1 MAPRKPKRPDYSGS
15 LASYKQSVADKPKNL
30 DLPSPSDVVNWASG
44 IVASGRT
51 AAGQTQPLTPGDQG
65 LRTLGQGISLAN
77 TYLNPYAN
85 TTRKA
90 LGAAVNRDRQSL
102 TALSKSAA
110 VDALVTGGGYG
121 AGKAIQTGVTAAA
134 PSIAKI
140 LAKTNLS
147 SELAPG
153 QNLAFHFSNNPNL
166 KTIKDIPALRNQ
178 GGNYGSVF
186 DSTQIAPK
194 GSTYGYGPLQNTSGL
209 SELEGAVNEAR
220 NSLNRATA
228 AGQNRE
234 YTLYATKANPLV
246 KGRTTRIKDPEYGTS
261 KLAGDSGQSIYGKQK
276 VIASVPLDY
285 KPLAQLEA
293 TELALGAKAS
303 RYRVDPAYQAAQE
316 ATSKAKSEMLNQTL
330 NELAKNPKV
339 VRAGLTPSPLQNPFS
354 AYQYGTPPVPRT
366 QQQVPSVTQI
376 IQGTVKNA
384 GKIGAATAV
393 VSKNKKD
400 TKKK

>member
-1 MAPRKPKRPDYSGS
+1 MAPKPKRPDYQGS
-15 LASYKQSVADKPKNL
+15 LASYKQSVADKPKGL
-30 DLPSPSDVVNWASG
+30 DLPSPTDVVNWASG
-44 IVASGRT
+44 IVASGRM
-51 AAGQTQPLTPGDQG
+51 ASGQTQAVTPGDKG
-65 LRTLGQGISLAN
+65 LRTLGQGVSLAN

-110 VDALVTGGGYG
+110 LDAVVTGGGYV

-134 PSIAKI
+134 PSIAKM

-153 QNLAFHFSNNPNL
+153 QNLAFHFSNNPKL
-166 KTIKDIPALRNQ
+166 TTIKDITKLRNQ
-178 GGNYGSVF
+178 GGNFNSVF

-194 GSTYGYGPLQNTSGL
+194 GATYGYGPLQNTAGL

-220 NSLNRATA
+220 NSLNRAAA

-234 YTLYATKANPLV
+234 YTLYVTKANPLV

-261 KLAGDSGQSIYGKQK
+261 KLAGDAGQSIYGKQK

-293 TELALGAKAS
+293 TELALGEKAS
-303 RYRVDPAYQAAQE
+303 RYQVDPAYQAAQE
-316 ATSKAKSEMLNQTL
+316 ATAKGKSQMLDNAMNALVQ
-330 NELAKNPKV
+330 NPKV
-339 VRAGLTPSPLQNPFS
+339 IRAGLAPSSLQNSFS
-354 AYQYGTPPVPRT
+354 AYQYGTPPIQRT

-384 GKIGAATAV
+384 DKIGAATAV
-393 VSKNKKD
+393 VGKNKKD
-400 TKKK
+400 TRKK

>member
-1 MAPRKPKRPDYSGS
+1 MVAKPKRPNYTGS
-15 LASYKQSVADKPKNL
+15 LASYKESVADKPKGL
-30 DLPSPSDVVNWASG
+30 DLPSPTDVVNYASSL
-44 IVASGRT
+44 VNTARA
-51 AAGQTQPLTPGDQG
+51 AAGQTTNPRDKSV
-65 LRTLGQGISLAN
+65 RTLGMGVSLAN

-102 TALSKSAA
+102 TALTKSAA
-110 VDALVTGGGYG
+110 LDAVVTGGGYV
-121 AGKAIQTGVTAAA
+121 AGKVIQTGVTAAA
-134 PSIAKI
+134 PSIAKM

-178 GGNYGSVF
+178 GGNFNSVF

-194 GSTYGYGPLQNTSGL
+194 GATYGYGPLQNTSGL

-220 NSLNRATA
+220 NSLNRAAA

-234 YTLYATKANPLV
+234 YTLYVTKANPLI

-261 KLAGDSGQSIYGKQK
+261 KLAGDAGQSIYGKQK
-276 VIASVPLDY
+276 VIASIPLDY

-293 TELALGAKAS
+293 TELAIGEKAS
-303 RYRVDPAYQAAQE
+303 RYRVDPAYEAAQA
-316 ATSKAKSEMLNQTL
+316 ATSKGKSGMLDQAL
-330 NELAKNPKV
+330 NALVQNPKV
-339 VRAGLTPSPLQNPFS
+339 ARAGLKPPPLQNPFS
-354 AYQYGTPPVPRT
+354 AFQYGTPAVKRAPQPTR
-366 QQQVPSVTQI
+366 SVTQI
-376 IQGTVKNA
+376 IQDATKKTGVL
-384 GKIGAATAV
+384 GGASAV
-393 VSKNKKD
+393 VVKNKKD